1 MLLLQFVS
9 ACFAVI
15 VASATNIRPLVVWH
29 GLGDYASSEGML
41 ELQALFKKEYPS
53 IFVHSVYISEDE
65 DLDRRAGFY
74 GSSNEQIELA
84 AAQIQA
90 IPELK
95 HGFDAIGGQFLRAY
109 VERYN
114 NPPINNLITFGSQH
128 MGISDLPVCKRYDFV
143 CQLARRAAKA
153 AVYGDWAQQNIIQ
166 AQYYRDPYDYGTYLM
181 KNRFLAS
188 INNEVP
194 DQRNQTYAANLA
206 SLSNLVLVL
215 FTEDKTVVPKES
227 AWFGSEP
234 IPAPDYSAQS
244 RFTAWN
250 GDDRIPMRKQPLY
263 LEDWIGLRKL
273 DEKGGVTLKICKG
286 EHMEMNACWREIVAP
301 YIGGEM

>member
-1 MLLLQFVS
+1 
-9 ACFAVI
+9 
-15 VASATNIRPLVVWH
+15 
-29 GLGDYASSEGML
+29 
-41 ELQALFKKEYPS
+41 
-53 IFVHSVYISEDE
+53 
-65 DLDRRAGFY
+65 
-74 GSSNEQIELA
+74 
-84 AAQIQA
+84 
-90 IPELK
+90 
-95 HGFDAIGGQFLRAY
+95 
-109 VERYN
+109 
-114 NPPINNLITFGSQH
+114 
-128 MGISDLPVCKRYDFV
+128 
-143 CQLARRAAKA
+143 
-153 AVYGDWAQQNIIQ
+153 
-166 AQYYRDPYDYGTYLM
+166 M

>member
-1 MLLLQFVS
+1 M
-9 ACFAVI
+9 
-15 VASATNIRPLVVWH
+15 VWH
-29 GLGDYASSEGML
+29 GLGDSASSEGML
-41 ELQALFKKEYPS
+41 ELQAMFKEEFS
-53 IFVHSVYISEDE
+53 IFVHSVYIDEDA

-74 GSSNEQIELA
+74 GSSNDQIELA
-84 AAQIQA
+84 AAQIKA

-95 HGFDAIGGQFLRAY
+95 HGFDAIGLSQGGQFLRAY
-109 VERYN
+109 VERHN
-114 NPPINNLITFGSQH
+114 NPPVNNLITFGSQH
-128 MGISDLPVCKRYDFV
+128 MGISDIAECKRYDFV

-153 AVYGDWAQQNIIQ
+153 AVYGDWAQENIIQ

-194 DQRNQTYAANLA
+194 DQRNETYANNLA

-234 IPAPDYSAQS
+234 IPAPGYSAQS
-244 RFTAWN
+244 MFTAWTGN
-250 GDDRIPMRKQPLY
+250 DKIPMRKQPLY
-263 LEDWIGLRKL
+263 VEDWIGLRKL
-273 DEKGGVTLKICKG
+273 DEKGGVSLKVCKG
-286 EHMEMNACWREIVAP
+286 QHMEMNACWREIVAP
-301 YIGGEM
+301 YIGHEM